1 MGVVKDEA
9 KAVRLFRHAAKLGAA
24 EAGAPSTSLPHNNAR
39 QKRTELQ
46 RSDEFASTPHQHLA

>member
-24 EAGAPSTSLPHNNAR
+24 EVGNSEHN
-39 QKRTELQ
+39 
-46 RSDEFASTPHQHLA
+46 